1 MKKRFYLSTLS
12 PMGAMLIFT
21 LCGTIMLNAGHAFLW
36 IPARETFNSLFAE
49 TFFSS
54 RTVLLMVVFMV
65 GLFFSLH
72 YFLFE
77 TYRSFLRTF
86 FYVVLLVCS
95 LVGLTAMLMPLFWSM
110 QGIQHHPDADNFEE
124 VRNFGLILFCYLPA
138 RCAAVGALISS
149 IVLVATLKPNE

>member
-1 MKKRFYLSTLS
+1 MKKRFYLSTLI
-12 PMGAMLIFT
+12 PMGAVLCFV
-21 LCGTIMLNAGHAFLW
+21 LCGTLILNAGYGFLW

-54 RTVLLMVVFMV
+54 RTVLLMAVFMA

-124 VRNFGLILFCYLPA
+124 VRSFGLILFCYLPA
-138 RCAAVGALISS
+138 RYAAVGALISS